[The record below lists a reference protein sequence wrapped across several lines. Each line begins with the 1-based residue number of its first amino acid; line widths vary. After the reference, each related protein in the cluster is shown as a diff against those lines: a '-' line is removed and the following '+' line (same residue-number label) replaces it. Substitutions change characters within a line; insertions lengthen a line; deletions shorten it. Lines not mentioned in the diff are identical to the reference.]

1 MDNVLNG
8 WTLKLIQDL
17 TYMKMLNN
25 TIRLN
30 ATSLKPSTLHQTVF
44 CVCQTIQVLQ
54 KDTCECYL
62 RVGCSSV
69 KDFLFSSKLKEDFI
83 KNECE

>member
-1 MDNVLNG
+1 MDTVLND

-17 TYMKMLNN
+17 TYIKMLNN
-25 TIRLN
+25 TVRLN

-54 KDTCECYL
+54 QDTCKCYL
-62 RVGCSSV
+62 RVSYSYV
-69 KDFLFSSKLKEDFI
+69 KDIFLV
-83 KNECE
+83 